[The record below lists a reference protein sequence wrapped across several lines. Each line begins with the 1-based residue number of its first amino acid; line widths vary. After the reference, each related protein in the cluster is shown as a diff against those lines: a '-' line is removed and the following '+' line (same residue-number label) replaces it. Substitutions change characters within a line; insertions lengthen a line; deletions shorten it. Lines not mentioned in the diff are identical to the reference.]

1 MSPLEK
7 LMSAPISIEMESTI
21 ADVVKMMLERKIGRV
36 IVAENKKTTSIIT
49 EKDLGLFLIKD
60 KSDRTLQ
67 QIPLGEL
74 ARPIL
79 TITKSA
85 NSQDGAKMML
95 ENNIGSLGVMSNE
108 KGIIGIITK
117 TDLVQDFA
125 KTHQNEKKVEEYMST
140 QYSWVYSDILLK
152 EAVSKM
158 SEDKISRVIVRNKEK
173 IPVGII
179 TFRDLFNLVISMGS
193 QRDVIFPKS
202 FESEQGLG
210 GTLRADEVMKNEIIT
225 VGSSD
230 DLAKACQLLID
241 KKINGVGVLS
251 DKGDLIGILSKT
263 DIIKAIASLN

>member
-7 LMSAPISIEMESTI
+7 LMSTPITIEMESTI
-21 ADVVKMMLERKIGRV
+21 ADIVKIMLENKIGRV
-36 IVAENKKTTSIIT
+36 VVTENKKITSIVT
-49 EKDLGLFLIKD
+49 EKDIGLFLLKD

-67 QIPLGEL
+67 QIPLSEL
-74 ARPIL
+74 VRPIS
-79 TITKSA
+79 TIPQSAKS
-85 NSQDGAKMML
+85 QEGAKIML
-95 ENNIGSLGVMSNE
+95 ENKIGSLGIMSAE
-108 KGIIGIITK
+108 KDVTGIITK
-117 TDLVQDFA
+117 TDLVQNFA
-125 KTHQNEKKVEEYMST
+125 NTHQNEKTVGQYMST

-158 SEDKISRVIVRNKEK
+158 SEDKISRVIVRNREE

-179 TFRDLFNLVISMGS
+179 TFRDLFNLAISIGA

-210 GTLRADEVMKNEIIT
+210 KTLRADEVMKNEIIT
-225 VGSSD
+225 VDSSD

-241 KKINGVGVLS
+241 NKINGVGVLS
-251 DKGDLIGILSKT
+251 DKGNLIGILSKT